1 MYSTKK
7 DEGIIGEQLFLGMEF
22 SGISADDESSLM
34 QLPPPKLM
42 ANDLQ
47 SIRNLVENIEAIH
60 SQLAATLIE
69 SQQIIKN
76 NGVVQEETRET
87 KEMEVMTETSG
98 NTSKNA
104 THSIDSK
111 AKVPK
116 TRGKPRIISEER
128 VNIQLDAFKIQ
139 HRPQTLLSVPAE
151 RDFRHS
157 SKFHDEKMIEM
168 ISKEILEQSK
178 SFSNNATETKDSD
191 KPMVNR
197 VIQTPTD
204 TNDSKPESSLKTQ
217 RSGIYHRKTF
227 EQRGNS
233 WF

>member
-1 MYSTKK
+1 
-7 DEGIIGEQLFLGMEF
+7 MEL

-42 ANDLQ
+42 ASDLQ

-60 SQLAATLIE
+60 NQLAATLIE
-69 SQQIIKN
+69 SQKIFKN
-76 NGVVQEETRET
+76 NAVVQEEPHQT
-87 KEMEVMTETSG
+87 KEMEVITLTSG

-104 THSIDSK
+104 MHSIDSK

-116 TRGKPRIISEER
+116 TRTKPRIISEER

-157 SKFHDEKMIEM
+157 PKFHDEKMIEM

-178 SFSNNATETKDSD
+178 SFSNNATETKESD

-197 VIQTPTD
+197 VIQTSTD
-204 TNDSKPESSLKTQ
+204 TNDSKPEFALKTQ
-217 RSGIYHRKTF
+217 RSGITTEKCSDKEVT
-227 EQRGNS
+227 RG
-233 WF
+233 FKRLVVI